1 MNDEDFQQVLCR
13 VERNKSDSTG
23 SQYVSK
29 IRKFRGWIQEQG
41 KDFEEADAID
51 VEDWLAELDEYY
63 SNASSVGK
71 ASAALVAAYEQ
82 LNTLIDAGRIDGRG
96 WVSDTPPQKANYSPK
111 DTDTQKARESKENL
125 HFLKPEQVDAMAK
138 EADKLR
144 DELIIRLLFQTGM
157 RVSELCEVRL
167 KDVDTDERSI
177 KIRGKGR
184 KNRIVC
190 YQPSLDLLMDVW
202 QTERRPAVF
211 YAEDSPYL
219 FPTSHSENITK
230 YTVGEIV
237 REAADAAGFQE
248 VYGTNTEG
256 VELHSV
262 TPHVLRHSFAMA
274 AISNDWDVYTL
285 SQALGHESTEITT
298 STYLHDDADAVRAAY
313 RDRGPASTN
322 LQDSSESEESA

>member
-1 MNDEDFQQVLCR
+1 MNADDFQQVLSR
-13 VERNKSDSTG
+13 VKRNKSDSTA
-23 SQYVSK
+23 SQYLSK
-29 IRKFRGWIQEQG
+29 IRKFRDWIQEQD

-71 ASAALVAAYEQ
+71 GSAALVAAYEE
-82 LNTLIDAGRIDGRG
+82 LNKLIEAGRVDGRG
-96 WVSDTPPQKANYSPK
+96 WVGDTPPQRASYAPK
-111 DTDTQKARESKENL
+111 DTDTQKARESKEDL
-125 HFLKPEQVDAMAK
+125 HFLRPEQVDVMAK
-138 EADKLR
+138 EATKLR
-144 DELIIRLLFQTGM
+144 DELIIRLLFQAGM
-157 RVSELCEVRL
+157 RVSELCEIRG

-184 KNRIVC
+184 KNRTVY

-202 QTERRPAVF
+202 QNERRPAVF
-211 YAEDSPYL
+211 HAEDSPYL

-230 YTVGEIV
+230 NTVGEIV
-237 REAADAAGFQE
+237 REAADSAGFQE

-298 STYLHDDADAVRAAY
+298 STYLHDDADSVRAAY
-313 RDRGPASTN
+313 HDRGPV
-322 LQDSSESEESA
+322 ESAN

>member
-1 MNDEDFQQVLCR
+1 MNDDDFQQVLSR
-13 VERNKSDSTG
+13 VERNKADSTA

-29 IRKFRGWIQEQG
+29 IRKFREWLQEQG

-51 VEDWLAELDEYY
+51 VEDWLAELDEFY

-71 ASAALVAAYEQ
+71 GSAALVAAYDELMKLVQ
-82 LNTLIDAGRIDGRG
+82 AGRIDAETGEWARYG
-96 WVSDTPPQKANYSPK
+96 TPPEQADYTPR
-111 DTDTQKARESKENL
+111 DTDTQKARESKEDL
-125 HFLKPEQVDAMAK
+125 HFLKAEQVDAMAK
-138 EADKLR
+138 EAGKLR

-157 RVSELCEVRL
+157 RVSELCEIRK

-184 KNRIVC
+184 KNRTVY

-211 YAEDSPYL
+211 HAEDSPYL

-237 REAADAAGFQE
+237 REAADTAGFQE

-298 STYLHDDADAVRAAY
+298 STYLHDDADSVRAAY
-313 RDRGPASTN
+313 HDRGPA
-322 LQDSSESEESA
+322 ESAD